1 MAHWPVQC
9 KWRRCLD
16 KNMKILVV
24 DDFSTMRRIVRNL
37 LVELGFSNPL
47 IQEADDGEN
56 ALIMLRN
63 QPFDLVVTDWN
74 MPNMS
79 GIEFLQKL
87 RETGNDVTF
96 GFATTEVSPEMRAL
110 ATDAG
115 ASFLIGK
122 PFAAADFAQALSA
135 YID

>member
-1 MAHWPVQC
+1 
-9 KWRRCLD
+9 
-16 KNMKILVV
+16 MKFLVV
-24 DDFSTMRRIVRNL
+24 DDSATMRRIVINSLQRIGISDI
-37 LVELGFSNPL
+37 VEAADGAEALTKFGPQIGFV
-47 IQEADDGEN
+47 I
-56 ALIMLRN
+56 
-63 QPFDLVVTDWN
+63 TDWN